1 MGGAKPCRKYG
12 STMVQLN
19 EKTGWVGQKFLG
31 PNFSL
36 HTGLVCTSFGGF
48 PLIGW
53 TSQFCSL
60 PWVPLV
66 PFLEFT
72 IVPFLFFW
80 THFGTHL
87 PFRTKYKKN
96 CQSLKVH
103 LMPLSSTLSQTIFR
117 LSRVLFVASN
127 IATWEDVIWGWNIL
141 TNQVSIGSFS
151 VRQNYWSLFVW
162 PWNFFVQSP

>member
-72 IVPFLFFW
+72 IVPFSLFLDTFLDPPPLQNKIQKKLPVIKSSPYAFILNPLPD
-80 THFGTHL
+80 HFPPLPCVVCRIKYCHL
-87 PFRTKYKKN
+87 RRR
-96 CQSLKVH
+96 H
-103 LMPLSSTLSQTIFR
+103 M
-117 LSRVLFVASN
+117 
-127 IATWEDVIWGWNIL
+127 
-141 TNQVSIGSFS
+141 
-151 VRQNYWSLFVW
+151 RQNYWSLFVW